1 MKSKCRMFGVLFYM
15 VVMTKLRSTTFGIP
29 IPTCNFRCPRS
40 SGRVSV
46 SPSTL
51 IIIPLNPFICR
62 KLPPE
67 ASFSAHTLAP
77 YTNHSVPLRSH
88 APSERAMLRRARVP
102 MAAAAAAARP
112 QGGPLPKAKRAPA
125 PGALRV
131 LSRAAVDAVLYAFLA
146 VGEQLRQH
154 RPGDPRALGL
164 RGGLL
169 RGGRRPRRPRVFHV
183 RHGVALPVLH
193 PAGRD
198 ARPRV
203 CRARPQGAGEGEEGE
218 GREGEGIDT
227 TTS

>member
-1 MKSKCRMFGVLFYM
+1 MKSKCRMFEVLFYM

-29 IPTCNFRCPRS
+29 IPTCNFRCPRN

-102 MAAAAAAARP
+102 MPAARP
-112 QGGPLPKAKRAPA
+112 QGGPLPKAKGAPA

-131 LSRAAVDAVLYAFLA
+131 LYRAAVDAVLYAFLA
-146 VGEQLRQH
+146 
-154 RPGDPRALGL
+154 ALWANNFL
-164 RGGLL
+164 STVLEIL
-169 RGGRRPRRPRVFHV
+169 GRW
-183 RHGVALPVLH
+183 
-193 PAGRD
+193 
-198 ARPRV
+198 V
-203 CRARPQGAGEGEEGE
+203 CGEGSSVEAAGLAVRACSKFVMVLLSPCYIQLVMMRVREHAELDLKEQEKERREKEE
-218 GREGEGIDT
+218 REKVSILT

>member
-29 IPTCNFRCPRS
+29 IPTMQFSLPEKLG
-40 SGRVSV
+40 SGLRLSAH
-46 SPSTL
+46 

-67 ASFSAHTLAP
+67 ASFSAHTLAA

-102 MAAAAAAARP
+102 MPAAARP
-112 QGGPLPKAKRAPA
+112 QGGPLPKAKGAPA

-131 LSRAAVDAVLYAFLA
+131 LYRAAVDAVLYAFLA

-203 CRARPQGAGEGEEGE
+203 CRARPQGAGKGEEGE